1 MKKRIAYISLYFFT
15 VLLIFI
21 LQKPLFMLYN
31 GSIEK
36 GFGFADYMQVMI
48 HGASL
53 DAATAGYLTAFPFLL
68 VLISIWFRKFPLKKI
83 LYGYYILAAALIS
96 IIFVVDMAL
105 YTFWGFKLDASVF
118 LYIDSPKEALAS
130 VSVGF
135 ILLRVL
141 AILLL
146 IALNSW
152 VLLKITPSVLTA
164 TRKRIAGTAG
174 MLLLGGVL
182 FIIIRGGVTES
193 TSNIGQVYFSNEP
206 FLNHSAVNPDFSL
219 LSSMGKSQDFASEF
233 NFFDEEK
240 RAALF
245 DGLYPTPTTDGDSII
260 QVLNTKR
267 PNILIILMEGF
278 GGAFVEPL
286 GGLPDVTPH
295 FNRLSKEGVFF
306 TNCYANSF
314 RTDRGT
320 VCTFSGYLGLPTAS
334 VMKIPAKSRTLPAIA
349 EGLSK
354 AGYKTDFLY
363 GGDIN
368 FTNMKS
374 YLLST
379 GYQRLTAN
387 TDFSLAEQTSNAWG
401 VNDDI
406 TFEYLYNQLRNR
418 KEEGPWHTAFL
429 TLSSHE
435 PFEVPYHRLEDKIP
449 NAFAYTDEC
458 LGKFVDR
465 LKQTPAWKDL
475 LVICLPDHG
484 FYYPREGSN
493 AMPRFYHIPLLWLG
507 GAVKQP
513 MQVDKIMNQTD
524 LAATLLGQLGLEHTA
539 FTFSRNVLGSDYK
552 YPFAF
557 YSFNN
562 GFSFRDSTGVTV
574 FDNNSGSILF
584 DEPEADESRLDKGKA
599 ILQTVYDDLG
609 NR

>member
-36 GFGFADYMQVMI
+36 GFGFADYMQVMV

-152 VLLKITPSVLTA
+152 VLLKITPSVLNA

-245 DGLYPTPTTDGDSII
+245 DGLYPTTDGDSII

-387 TDFSLAEQTSNAWG
+387 TDFSLAEQTSNACG

-458 LGKFVDR
+458 LGKFIDR

>member
-36 GFGFADYMQVMI
+36 GFGFADYMQVMV

-146 IALNSW
+146 IALNCW
-152 VLLKITPSVLTA
+152 VLLKITPSVLTV

-245 DGLYPTPTTDGDSII
+245 DGLYPTTDGDSII

-295 FNRLSKEGVFF
+295 FNRLSKEGIFF

-458 LGKFVDR
+458 LGKFIDR

>member
-146 IALNSW
+146 IALNCW
-152 VLLKITPSVLTA
+152 VLLKITPSVLTV

-245 DGLYPTPTTDGDSII
+245 DGLYPTTDGDSII

-295 FNRLSKEGVFF
+295 FNRLSKEGIFF

-458 LGKFVDR
+458 LGKFIDR

-513 MQVDKIMNQTD
+513 MQVDKLMNQTD

-584 DEPEADESRLDKGKA
+584 NEPEADESRLDKGKA

>member
-164 TRKRIAGTAG
+164 TRKWIAGTAG

-245 DGLYPTPTTDGDSII
+245 DGLYPTTDGDSII

>member
-245 DGLYPTPTTDGDSII
+245 DGLYPTTDGDSII

-295 FNRLSKEGVFF
+295 FNHLSKEGVFF

-458 LGKFVDR
+458 LGKFIDK
-465 LKQTPAWKDL
+465 LKQTLVWKNL
-475 LVICLPDHG
+475 LVVCLSDHG
-484 FYYPREGSN
+484 FYYPRVGLNTAPE
-493 AMPRFYHIPLLWLG
+493 FYHIPMLWLG

-513 MQVDKIMNQTD
+513 MKIDKIMNQTD
-524 LAATLLGQLGLEHTA
+524 LAATLLGQLGIDHSS
-539 FTFSRNVLGSDYK
+539 FIFSRNVLGSDYT

-574 FDNNSGSILF
+574 FDNNSESILLE
-584 DEPEADESRLDKGKA
+584 EPVGSEQRINKGKA
-599 ILQTVYDDLG
+599 ILQSVYDDLG
-609 NR
+609 RR

>member
-36 GFGFADYMQVMI
+36 GFGFADYMQVMV

-146 IALNSW
+146 IALNRW

-245 DGLYPTPTTDGDSII
+245 DGLYPTTDGDSII

-295 FNRLSKEGVFF
+295 FNRLSKEGIFF

-458 LGKFVDR
+458 LGKFIDR

-562 GFSFRDSTGVTV
+562 GFSFRDSTGVSV

>member
-36 GFGFADYMQVMI
+36 GFGFADYMQVMV

-141 AILLL
+141 EILLL

-245 DGLYPTPTTDGDSII
+245 DGLYPTTDGDSII

-379 GYQRLTAN
+379 GYQRLTVN

-458 LGKFVDR
+458 LGKFIDK

>member
-53 DAATAGYLTAFPFLL
+53 DAATAGYLTAFPCLL

-245 DGLYPTPTTDGDSII
+245 DGLYPTTDGDSII

-458 LGKFVDR
+458 LGKFIDR

>member
-36 GFGFADYMQVMI
+36 GFGFADYMQVMV

-146 IALNSW
+146 IALNCW
-152 VLLKITPSVLTA
+152 VLLKITPSVLTV

-245 DGLYPTPTTDGDSII
+245 DGLYPTTDGDSII

-368 FTNMKS
+368 FTNMKR

-449 NAFAYTDEC
+449 HAFASTAEW
-458 LGKFVDR
+458 

>member
-245 DGLYPTPTTDGDSII
+245 DGLYPTTDGDSII

-295 FNRLSKEGVFF
+295 FNRLSKEGIFF

-379 GYQRLTAN
+379 GYQRLIAN

-458 LGKFVDR
+458 LGKFIDR

-552 YPFAF
+552 YPFVF

>member
-36 GFGFADYMQVMI
+36 GFGFADYMQVMV

-245 DGLYPTPTTDGDSII
+245 DGLYPTTDGDSII

-295 FNRLSKEGVFF
+295 FNRLSKEGIFF

-458 LGKFVDR
+458 LGKFIDR

-599 ILQTVYDDLG
+599 ILQTVYDNLG

>member
-36 GFGFADYMQVMI
+36 GFGFADYMQVMV

-245 DGLYPTPTTDGDSII
+245 DGLYPTTDGDSII

-295 FNRLSKEGVFF
+295 FNRLSKEGIFF

-513 MQVDKIMNQTD
+513 MQMDKIMNQTD

>member
-36 GFGFADYMQVMI
+36 GFGFADYMQVMV

-245 DGLYPTPTTDGDSII
+245 DGLYPTTDGDSII

-295 FNRLSKEGVFF
+295 FNRLSKEGIFF

-320 VCTFSGYLGLPTAS
+320 VCTFSGYLGLPMAS

>member
-245 DGLYPTPTTDGDSII
+245 DGLYPTTDGDSII

-295 FNRLSKEGVFF
+295 FNRLSKEGIFF

-418 KEEGPWHTAFL
+418 KEEGPWRTAFL

-458 LGKFVDR
+458 LGKFIDR

>member
-36 GFGFADYMQVMI
+36 GFGFADYMQVMV

-245 DGLYPTPTTDGDSII
+245 DGLYPTTDGDSII
-260 QVLNTKR
+260 QVLNTNR

>member
-21 LQKPLFMLYN
+21 LQIPLFMLYN

-245 DGLYPTPTTDGDSII
+245 DGLYPTTDGDSII

-429 TLSSHE
+429 TLSSQE

>member
-245 DGLYPTPTTDGDSII
+245 DGLYPTTDGDSII

-295 FNRLSKEGVFF
+295 FNRLSKEGIFF

-379 GYQRLTAN
+379 GYQRLTVN

>member
-36 GFGFADYMQVMI
+36 GFGFADYMQVMV

-245 DGLYPTPTTDGDSII
+245 DGLYPTTDGDSII

-295 FNRLSKEGVFF
+295 FNRLSKEGIFF

-334 VMKIPAKSRTLPAIA
+334 VMKIPAKSRTLPAMA

-458 LGKFVDR
+458 LGKFIDR

>member
-36 GFGFADYMQVMI
+36 GFGFADYMQVMV

-245 DGLYPTPTTDGDSII
+245 DGLYPTTDGDSII

-295 FNRLSKEGVFF
+295 FNRLSKEGIFF

-334 VMKIPAKSRTLPAIA
+334 VMKIPAKNRTLPAIA

-379 GYQRLTAN
+379 GYQRLIAN

-458 LGKFVDR
+458 LGKFIDR

>member
-152 VLLKITPSVLTA
+152 VLLKITPSVLTV

-245 DGLYPTPTTDGDSII
+245 DGLYPTTDGDSII

-458 LGKFVDR
+458 LGKFIDR

-584 DEPEADESRLDKGKA
+584 NEPEADESRLDKGKA

>member
-36 GFGFADYMQVMI
+36 GFGFADYMQVMV

-152 VLLKITPSVLTA
+152 VLLKITPSVLTV

-245 DGLYPTPTTDGDSII
+245 DGLYPTTDGDSII

-295 FNRLSKEGVFF
+295 FNRLSKEGIFF

-458 LGKFVDR
+458 LGKFIDR

>member
-36 GFGFADYMQVMI
+36 GFGFADYMQVMV

-245 DGLYPTPTTDGDSII
+245 DGLYPTTDGDSII

-295 FNRLSKEGVFF
+295 FNRLSKEGIFF

-379 GYQRLTAN
+379 GYQRLIAN

-458 LGKFVDR
+458 LGKFIDR

>member
-36 GFGFADYMQVMI
+36 GFGFADYMQVMV

-219 LSSMGKSQDFASEF
+219 LSSMGKSQNFASEF
-233 NFFDEEK
+233 NYFDEEK

-245 DGLYPTPTTDGDSII
+245 DGLYPTTDGDSII

-458 LGKFVDR
+458 LGKFIDR

>member
-36 GFGFADYMQVMI
+36 GFGFADYMQVMV

-68 VLISIWFRKFPLKKI
+68 VLISICFRKFPLKKI

-245 DGLYPTPTTDGDSII
+245 DGLYPTTDGDSII

-295 FNRLSKEGVFF
+295 FNRLSKEGIFF

-458 LGKFVDR
+458 LGKFIDR

>member
-36 GFGFADYMQVMI
+36 GFGFADYMQVMV

-152 VLLKITPSVLTA
+152 VLLKITPPVLTA

-245 DGLYPTPTTDGDSII
+245 DGLYPTTDGDSII

>member
-36 GFGFADYMQVMI
+36 GFGFADYMQVMV

-245 DGLYPTPTTDGDSII
+245 DGLYPTTDGDSII

-584 DEPEADESRLDKGKA
+584 DEPEADESRLDNGKA

>member
-1 MKKRIAYISLYFFT
+1 
-15 VLLIFI
+15 
-21 LQKPLFMLYN
+21 MLYN

-48 HGASL
+48 HDASL

-245 DGLYPTPTTDGDSII
+245 DGLYPTTDGDSII

-295 FNRLSKEGVFF
+295 FNRLSKEGIFF

>member
-36 GFGFADYMQVMI
+36 GFGFADYMQVMV

-68 VLISIWFRKFPLKKI
+68 VLISIWFRKFLLKKI

-245 DGLYPTPTTDGDSII
+245 DGLYPTTDGDSII

-458 LGKFVDR
+458 LGKFIDR

>member
-83 LYGYYILAAALIS
+83 LYGYYILAATLIS

-152 VLLKITPSVLTA
+152 VLLKITPSVLNA

-245 DGLYPTPTTDGDSII
+245 DGLYPTTDGDSII

-295 FNRLSKEGVFF
+295 FNRLSKEGIFF

-458 LGKFVDR
+458 LGKFIDR

>member
-36 GFGFADYMQVMI
+36 GFGFADYMQVMV

-105 YTFWGFKLDASVF
+105 YTFWGFKLDASIF
-118 LYIDSPKEALAS
+118 LYLDSPKNAMAS
-130 VSVGF
+130 VSLGF
-135 ILLRVL
+135 ILIRLL
-141 AILLL
+141 CILILS
-146 IALNSW
+146 ALVTW
-152 VLLKITPSVLTA
+152 GLYKITPANLPQVQ
-164 TRKRIAGTAG
+164 KRIAGSLITI
-174 MLLLGGVL
+174 LLGGVL

-245 DGLYPTPTTDGDSII
+245 DGLYPTTDGDSII

-295 FNRLSKEGVFF
+295 FNRLSKEGIFF

-418 KEEGPWHTAFL
+418 KEEGHWNTAFL

-435 PFEVPYHRLEDKIP
+435 HFEVPYHQLEDKIP

-458 LGKFVDR
+458 LGKFIDR

>member
-68 VLISIWFRKFPLKKI
+68 VLISIWFRRFPLKKI

-245 DGLYPTPTTDGDSII
+245 DGLYPTTDGDSII

-458 LGKFVDR
+458 LGKFIDR

>member
-245 DGLYPTPTTDGDSII
+245 DGLYPTTDGDSII

-379 GYQRLTAN
+379 GYQRLTVN

>member
-245 DGLYPTPTTDGDSII
+245 DGLYPTTDGDSII

-354 AGYKTDFLY
+354 VGYKTDFLY

-458 LGKFVDR
+458 LGKFIDR

-584 DEPEADESRLDKGKA
+584 DKPEADESRLDKGKA